1 MNKAL
6 VGLALVLSLLS
17 GCAKTQK
24 DSPENRRALA
34 ALIVDAQMP
43 DKQWKDTREQ
53 IERMMTQSYA
63 QVPGSAQVSPEVHQ
77 QMEAMSKRALAIVDK
92 HLTLEKVR
100 GGMIDAYS
108 STFSAGELNGLLQF
122 YKSSVGRELAAK
134 QSELTRHMLEST
146 QSMIRDMAPDLQA
159 EAATVA
165 LDQGAVAKPR
175 SSPLSDAPIPESA
188 RNKAAEIYPDVQSRF
203 DNAKKLASSGK
214 SSEALAEYLWCF
226 DDGMR
231 RSPQSNGLRLG
242 VLLNSMASLARDYP
256 PASQALRDRRDAARA
271 AIEADPREIAAVM
284 DFLALSQ
291 TLGENGANLDLF
303 DRLPA
308 DSPARPYFGPYVID
322 QLLYEKRYKDAL
334 TAQPYAQFKRMF
346 ASMIEFQSSQPDKGK
361 RFFPTYVG
369 MTASKELE
377 ALAGAGNLDQ
387 ARDLL
392 GQILKADRSEPT
404 MEALGTHLERA
415 GHSELLEQKDQTPA
429 N

>member
-6 VGLALVLSLLS
+6 VVLALVLSLLS
-17 GCAKTQK
+17 GCAKTLK

-34 ALIVDAQMP
+34 TQVVDAQMP

-53 IERMMTQSYA
+53 VERMMTQNLT
-63 QVPGSAQVSPEVHQ
+63 QGPGSAQSSPEVHER
-77 QMEAMSKRALAIVDK
+77 MEAMSKRMLATVDK

-100 GGMIDAYS
+100 SGMIDAYS
-108 STFSAGELNGLLQF
+108 STFSVEELNGLLKF

-146 QSMIRDMAPDLQA
+146 QAMIKDMAPDLQA
-159 EAATVA
+159 EAASVT
-165 LDQGAVAKPR
+165 LDQAAVARPR
-175 SSPLSDAPIPESA
+175 SSPLPDAPVSEAA
-188 RNKAAEIYPDVQSRF
+188 RIKAAEIYPDVQSRF
-203 DNAKKLASSGK
+203 DHAKELAASGK
-214 SSEALAEYLWCF
+214 PSEALAEYLWCF
-226 DDGMR
+226 DEGMR
-231 RSPQSNGLRLG
+231 RSPQSNGVRLA
-242 VLLNSMASLARDYP
+242 VLMNSMASLARDYP
-256 PASQALRDRRDAARA
+256 PASQAMRDRRDAARA
-271 AIEADPREIAAVM
+271 AIEADPRQIAAVT
-284 DFLALSQ
+284 DFLALNQ
-291 TLGENGANLDLF
+291 TLGENGANLDFF

-346 ASMIEFQSSQPDKGK
+346 VSLMEFQSSQPDKGK

-392 GQILKADRSEPT
+392 AQILKADRSEPT